1 MEETKLLLDVN
12 EKPTIGKWI
21 ILAIQHVFAMFGAT
35 ILVPIL
41 VNSSA
46 GTEVLTIPVALAT
59 SGIGTLIY
67 ILCTKGRSPVYLGSS
82 FAFIAPLAAA
92 YLKGGISGAM
102 TGIMVVGLIY
112 VIFATLIHFIGKDWI
127 HKLLPHVVIG
137 PMIMIIGLG
146 LAPNAISQ
154 IGLGTD
160 TQIEWKGVIVAL
172 ITFLTTAIVMVRGK
186 GFLKIVPF
194 LIGIVV
200 GYIASICL
208 GLVDFTPVAEAAFF
222 SMPNFILPFVNYA
235 PNFSALL
242 TIAPI
247 ALVTMA
253 EHIGDHTALSSII
266 GKDLLK
272 NPGLDRTLLGDGIA
286 TFVAGML
293 GGPANTTYG
302 ENTSV
307 VGMTKVASVWVIGL
321 AAIIAICL
329 AFLGKFTALI
339 STIPN
344 PVLGGVSL
352 LLYGFIS
359 VNGLKVL
366 IENHIDFGKPK
377 NIVVAS
383 TMLVLGLGGA
393 AISIVSGDL
402 SVTISGMSLA
412 AIVGILLNLLLPD
425 EKVNTEEPKQPE
437 ETKELTTKNSEEKNE
452 EEIKNEEKNDN
463 TKVIAETIS
472 ETKIEGK
479 KMNINVLDNPII
491 EHKLS
496 IIRNKKTGTKEFRE
510 IITEIAI
517 FLCYEAMKDAKLKE
531 VEIETP
537 LCKTNARVLE
547 EDNYAFVPILRAGT
561 GMLDGLLQVIP
572 NAKIGH
578 IGLYRNE
585 ETLEPVKYYYKM
597 PKDIS
602 NREVLILDPMLATG
616 GSAADTIKCLK
627 EDGVK
632 KIKFLSIISAPEG
645 IKKLNEEYPDVELYT
660 AAIDEKLN
668 EHGYILPGLG
678 DAGDRIFGTK

>member
-1 MEETKLLLDVN
+1 MDETKLLLDVN

-92 YLKGGISGAM
+92 YLKGGVSGAM

-222 SMPNFILPFVNYA
+222 SIPNFILPFVNYA

-452 EEIKNEEKNDN
+452 EEIENEEKNDN

-479 KMNINVLDNPII
+479 KMNINVLNNPII

-496 IIRNKKTGTKEFRE
+496 IIRNKNTGTKEFRE

-517 FLCYEAMKDAKLKE
+517 FLCYEAMKDAKLEE

-537 LCKTNARVLE
+537 LCKTKAKVLK

-645 IKKLNEEYPDVELYT
+645 IKRLNEEYPDVELYT

>member
-82 FAFIAPLAAA
+82 FAFIAPLTAA

-160 TQIEWKGVIVAL
+160 TQIEWKGVIVAI

-200 GYIASICL
+200 GYIAAICL

-253 EHIGDHTALSSII
+253 EHIGDHTALGSIV

-352 LLYGFIS
+352 LLYGFIA

-366 IENHIDFGKPK
+366 IENHIDFGKSK

-425 EKVNTEEPKQPE
+425 EKGKNTEEKQADE
-437 ETKELTTKNSEEKNE
+437 NKEITEASNETKREEKNE
-452 EEIKNEEKNDN
+452 D
-463 TKVIAETIS
+463 TKVIAENIS
-472 ETKIEGK
+472 ENKIEGK

-496 IIRNKKTGTKEFRE
+496 IIRNKNTGTKEFRE

-517 FLCYEAMKDAKLKE
+517 FLCYEAMKDAKLEE
-531 VEIETP
+531 VEIEIP
-537 LCKTNARVLE
+537 LCKTKAKVLK

-602 NREVLILDPMLATG
+602 KREVLILDPMLATG
-616 GSAADTIKCLK
+616 GSASDTIKCLK

-632 KIKFLSIISAPEG
+632 KIKFLSILAAPEG
-645 IKKLNEEYPDVELYT
+645 IERLNKEFPDVELYT